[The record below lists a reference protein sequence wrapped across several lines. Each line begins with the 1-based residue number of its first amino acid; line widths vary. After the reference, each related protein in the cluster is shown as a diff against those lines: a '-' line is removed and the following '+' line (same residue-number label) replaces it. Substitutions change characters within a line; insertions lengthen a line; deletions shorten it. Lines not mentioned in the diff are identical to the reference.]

1 MHRSIVAAAL
11 ILSAQAGAAQTPPS
25 PPPPPPP
32 PAQPCRSPEARQFDF
47 WLGTWELK
55 GRSRARPGSDEWRE
69 TRSVNTIRKE
79 HDGCVIQESFK
90 SQAPASW
97 TGMSVSVWDP
107 VAGQWQQTWVDSH
120 GSYIALTGEFKD
132 RRMTLTT
139 APRTLPDGSS
149 IRNRMVFYAI
159 TANSLQWDWD
169 LSRDGGQTW
178 EVMWTI
184 GYRRRN

>member
-69 TRSVNTIRKE
+69 TRSVHTLRE
-79 HDGCVIQESFK
+79 EADGRVLQGGFK
-90 SQAPASW
+90 SP
-97 TGMSVSVWDP
+97 
-107 VAGQWQQTWVDSH
+107 
-120 GSYIALTGEFKD
+120 
-132 RRMTLTT
+132 
-139 APRTLPDGSS
+139 APRPWA
-149 IRNRMVFYAI
+149 R
-159 TANSLQWDWD
+159 
-169 LSRDGGQTW
+169 
-178 EVMWTI
+178 
-184 GYRRRN
+184 